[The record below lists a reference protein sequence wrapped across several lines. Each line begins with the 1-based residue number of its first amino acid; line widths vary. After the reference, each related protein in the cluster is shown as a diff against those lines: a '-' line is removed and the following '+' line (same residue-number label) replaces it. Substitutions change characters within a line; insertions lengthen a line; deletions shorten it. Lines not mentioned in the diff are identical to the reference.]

1 MVVITWE
8 SFKNDFNT
16 IDGTGITIGD
26 QVAFRL
32 YRDPTQ
38 DTYPDYDAV
47 LTFGIHYQKNS
58 LSSRLVTTK

>member
-1 MVVITWE
+1 MPRYR
-8 SFKNDFNT
+8 NDSDT

-38 DTYPDYDAV
+38 DTYQDDAVV
-47 LTFGIHYQKNS
+47 LTFGLHYQKNS
-58 LSSRLVTTK
+58 LGSRSTTK